1 MLQAFNH
8 VKAAS
13 QEAVAHG
20 VEMMSTVVDS
30 ATKASELAFGTAK
43 ETADGFVSG
52 VKGFEGWTPDA
63 SWTNPAELA
72 APVAGKLSKFG
83 KAQLKLS
90 AETADTL
97 SAQSHAAA
105 KTLSKRSEAFI
116 DEATASMPQAEPMV
130 KNMKAAMAQGFA
142 FYEQAFGVAKQ
153 MQSQMFAAGDQFF
166 AQMDK
171 SPMAEVVAMPKRK
184 RV

>member
-30 ATKASELAFGTAK
+30 ATTASELAIGSAK
-43 ETADGFVSG
+43 EAADGFVSG

-63 SWTNPAELA
+63 SWSNPADLV
-72 APVAGKLSKFG
+72 APIAGKVSKFG

-90 AETADTL
+90 AEAADTL
-97 SAQSHAAA
+97 AAQTHAAA
-105 KTLSKRSEAFI
+105 KNLSARSEAFI
-116 DEATASMPQAEPMV
+116 DEAAAALPQAEPMV
-130 KNMKAAMAQGFA
+130 KNIKAAMAQGLA

-171 SPMAEVVAMPKRK
+171 SPAEEYVAAPKRK
-184 RV
+184 RA